1 MVDGASAC
9 QNQSRLLE
17 TEWIERR
24 GAGRGRG
31 PDGLGKNKRDVADGC
46 TKAKRVAIVA
56 CTGPPVHISTIQF
69 TVCALRFAYPENIC
83 M

>member
-17 TEWIERR
+17 TEWVERR
-24 GAGRGRG
+24 GAGTWSRWI
-31 PDGLGKNKRDVADGC
+31 GKNKRDVADGC

-56 CTGPPVHISTIQF
+56 CTGPLVHVSTI
-69 TVCALRFAYPENIC
+69 
-83 M
+83 